1 MHCLREG
8 RRSLQR
14 WRVPYTTAS
23 RLLTVDT
30 KQTLQLPARRASK
43 PKVFSP
49 RSTRSACI
57 RFLRAYTLETG
68 HIQFSA
74 QKRDVKMVIL
84 ERV

>member
-23 RLLTVDT
+23 RLLTVDA

-43 PKVFSP
+43 QTSSVLAVHVLHASGFFGRILS
-49 RSTRSACI
+49 
-57 RFLRAYTLETG
+57 ETG
-68 HIQFSA
+68 HIELSA